1 MLKMIGAAVD
11 WLLDN
16 EAAMHV
22 ACVILG
28 MLALLAMGWLVGVLI
43 KFGLMPYAVSAAAL
57 VLTLIGL
64 AWLVGLAVLAAIDEL
79 TRGR

>member
-1 MLKMIGAAVD
+1 MRKMIGAVVD

-16 EAAMHV
+16 EAAMDV

-28 MLALLAMGWLVGVLI
+28 MLALLTMGWLVGVLI
-43 KFGLMPYAVSAAAL
+43 KFDLMQYAVSAAL

-64 AWLVGLAVLAAIDEL
+64 AWLVGRVVLAAIDEL